1 MAILP
6 DKILADAEI
15 ASFIGRVN
23 TTADEIVG
31 DSKFKIPNPSLPGLG
46 LLIKLQIRAFEKS
59 IASSFAPIFIGK
71 KIIEDAKNSPAR
83 FLSII
88 NDGLDSINTLF
99 TNPIQFIIDE
109 GINGPLE
116 IFPFPVQILFGGV
129 SKDANR
135 LKSLIDS
142 AQLTQGSSF
151 LQEYSYNL
159 ILNAVSP
166 PAPGEAV
173 STASDVNSIKSISV
187 NYQTKTTGEKAPVQ
201 FLKEGDTFSVSDG
214 NISSTYR
221 VSSVQPGNEFAE
233 IFLQLIASNTQNSGD
248 NKTISIPGF
257 KDSGIAVSRNITLRE
272 FLTPDGRLI
281 IPFSVL
287 GINLPLLSKLG
298 FEIGNFSNLKDD
310 NPTKEFVVQLEARSG
325 LNFNQVFTSM
335 IDGVFPE
342 IDWQNLSSE
351 KSNGNVNSKEVSK
364 EEITSL
370 ARLLQ
375 IGSENPFFLIKII
388 LNYVKLLLLP
398 IQLVLGVFQSLAG
411 LITNPVSLIRTI
423 FLFLT
428 DPLKALCDLISQA
441 FLTFLRP
448 YLEPIVTPV
457 LPYNEAVEDPRDRSR
472 GLKPLFSDLVCGTFA
487 DKLKNY
493 NPNPNFF
500 ALQRNN
506 LGQTVTDQNIPI
518 QLPFNLEENKQIPD
532 QGEIVTNSN
541 NPSQVTSLRI
551 STVTN
556 TVEDSLAYL
565 ASVQVG
571 SVISLSVSN
580 KYQTYLV
587 SSKTFQQ
594 YQSGNYFEY
603 LVQPTTQS
611 IRSGEPVQNN
621 ASVSSGFLATLSID
635 NPNKTFLFIIE
646 KYLPLKLIERWESIK
661 GILAITIALAVEI
674 PSLVPA
680 IFRSIFGIEQQSNPT
695 APATN
700 SINELLILLA
710 AGEDSLLAGLVE
722 GNNEEE
728 YAQIVSGIIG
738 NTESATSP
746 GIESIFSNLSVTLS
760 AQSKNTVIYK
770 NNVDPLVSEDFVYN
784 EISLSQ
790 LGENVKGLLQ
800 TYYSFKDEGNAGGFN
815 FVKKSKSVGKIYVVR
830 DQTAQVIFD
839 GGVFDAYEKFKVTN
853 AEPTTFLE
861 TVQVKSLREDII
873 SNLLYVANYLVP
885 ALKN

>member
-15 ASFIGRVN
+15 SSFIDRVN
-23 TTADEIVG
+23 ITADEIVG
-31 DSKFKIPNPSLPGLG
+31 DSKFQIPNPSLPGLG
-46 LLIKLQIRAFEKS
+46 LLIKLQIRALEKS

-109 GINGPLE
+109 GVNEPLE
-116 IFPFPVQILFGGV
+116 IFPFPIRIVFGGV

-135 LKSLIDS
+135 LKSLIES
-142 AQLTQGSSF
+142 AQPSQGSSV
-151 LQEYSYNL
+151 LQEYNYNL
-159 ILNAVSP
+159 VLNAVSP
-166 PAPGEAV
+166 PSPGEAV

-221 VSSVQPGNEFAE
+221 VSSVQPGNEFAQV
-233 IFLQLIASNTQNSGD
+233 FLQIIASNTQNSGD
-248 NKTISIPGF
+248 NKTIAIPGF

-287 GINLPLLSKLG
+287 GINLPLLSRLG

-342 IDWQNLSSE
+342 INWQSLQNE
-351 KSNGNVNSKEVSK
+351 KSNGNLNTKEASK

-375 IGSENPFFLIKII
+375 IGSQNPFFLIKII

-428 DPLKALCDLISQA
+428 NPLKALCDLISQA

-500 ALQRNN
+500 ALQRNS

-532 QGEIVTNSN
+532 RGEIVTNSN
-541 NPSQVTSLRI
+541 NPSQVTRLRI

-580 KYQTYLV
+580 EYQTYLV
-587 SSKTFQQ
+587 STKTFQQ
-594 YQSGNYFEY
+594 SQTGNYFEY

-611 IRSGEPVQNN
+611 IRSGEPAQNN
-621 ASVSSGFLATLSID
+621 ASVSPGFLATLSID
-635 NPNKTFLFIIE
+635 NPNRTFLFIIE

-695 APATN
+695 APTTD

-710 AGEDSLLAGLVE
+710 AGEDSLLAGLVQ
-722 GNNEEE
+722 GNNEDE
-728 YAQIVSGIIG
+728 YAQIVSGVIG
-738 NTESATSP
+738 NSENASPP
-746 GIESIFSNLSVTLS
+746 GIESIFSELSLTLS
-760 AQSKNTVIYK
+760 AQSKSTVIYK
-770 NNVDPLVSEDFVYN
+770 NNIDPLVNADFIYN

-800 TYYSFKDEGNAGGFN
+800 TYYSLKDEGNLAGLN
-815 FVKKSKSVGKIYVVR
+815 FVNKSKPTGKIYVVR
-830 DQTAQVIFD
+830 NQTVQVIFD

-853 AEPTTFLE
+853 AQPTTALG
-861 TVQVKSLREDII
+861 TVQVKSLREDIT
-873 SNLLYVANYLVP
+873 SNLLYVANYLIP

>member
-142 AQLTQGSSF
+142 AQPTQGSSF
-151 LQEYSYNL
+151 LQEYNYNL

-611 IRSGEPVQNN
+611 IRSGDPVQNN

>member
-15 ASFIGRVN
+15 ASFIERVN

-31 DSKFKIPNPSLPGLG
+31 DSKFQIPNPSLPGLG
-46 LLIKLQIRAFEKS
+46 HLIKLQIRAFEKS
-59 IASSFAPIFIGK
+59 IAASFAPIFIGK

-116 IFPFPVQILFGGV
+116 IFPFPVRILFGGV

-142 AQLTQGSSF
+142 AQPTQGSSF
-151 LQEYSYNL
+151 LQEYNYNL

-173 STASDVNSIKSISV
+173 STASNVNSIKSISV

-201 FLKEGDTFSVSDG
+201 FLKESDTFSVSDG

-221 VSSVQPGNEFAE
+221 VSSVQPRNEFAE

-248 NKTISIPGF
+248 NKTIAIPGF

-398 IQLVLGVFQSLAG
+398 IQLVLGVFKSLAG

-611 IRSGEPVQNN
+611 IRSGDPVQNN

-770 NNVDPLVSEDFVYN
+770 NNIDPLVSEDFVYN

>member
-15 ASFIGRVN
+15 ASFIERVN

-31 DSKFKIPNPSLPGLG
+31 DSKFQIPNPSLPGLG

-59 IASSFAPIFIGK
+59 IAASFAPIFIGK

-116 IFPFPVQILFGGV
+116 IFPFPVRILFGGV

-142 AQLTQGSSF
+142 AQPTQGSSF
-151 LQEYSYNL
+151 LQEYNYNL

-173 STASDVNSIKSISV
+173 STASNVNSIKSISV

-201 FLKEGDTFSVSDG
+201 FLKESDSFSVSDG

-221 VSSVQPGNEFAE
+221 VSSVQPRNEFAE

-248 NKTISIPGF
+248 NKTIAIPGF

-398 IQLVLGVFQSLAG
+398 IQLVLGVFKSLAG

-611 IRSGEPVQNN
+611 IRSGDPVQNN

-770 NNVDPLVSEDFVYN
+770 NNIDPLVSEDFVYN

>member
-15 ASFIGRVN
+15 ASFIERVN

-31 DSKFKIPNPSLPGLG
+31 DSKFQIPNPSLPGLG

-59 IASSFAPIFIGK
+59 IAASFAPIFIGK

-116 IFPFPVQILFGGV
+116 IFPFPVRILFGGV

-142 AQLTQGSSF
+142 AQPTQGSSF
-151 LQEYSYNL
+151 LQEYNYNL

-173 STASDVNSIKSISV
+173 STASNVNSIKSISV

-201 FLKEGDTFSVSDG
+201 FLKESDTFSVSDG

-221 VSSVQPGNEFAE
+221 VSSVQPRNEFAE

-248 NKTISIPGF
+248 NKTIAIPGF

-398 IQLVLGVFQSLAG
+398 IQLVLGVFKSLAG

-611 IRSGEPVQNN
+611 IRSGDPVQNN

-770 NNVDPLVSEDFVYN
+770 NNIDPLVSEDFVYN

>member
-15 ASFIGRVN
+15 SSFIDRVN
-23 TTADEIVG
+23 VTADEIVG
-31 DSKFKIPNPSLPGLG
+31 DSKFQIPNPSLPGLG
-46 LLIKLQIRAFEKS
+46 LLIKLQIRALEKS

-88 NDGLDSINTLF
+88 NDGLNSIKTLF

-116 IFPFPVQILFGGV
+116 IFPFPIRILFGGV
-129 SKDANR
+129 SNNANR
-135 LKSLIDS
+135 LKSLIDA
-142 AQLTQGSSF
+142 AQPTQGSSI
-151 LQEYSYNL
+151 LQEYNYNL
-159 ILNAVSP
+159 VLNAVSP
-166 PAPGEAV
+166 PGPGEAV

-214 NISSTYR
+214 NVSSTYR
-221 VSSVQPGNEFAE
+221 VSSVQPGNEFAQ
-233 IFLQLIASNTQNSGD
+233 IFLQIIASNTQNSGD

-272 FLTPDGRLI
+272 FLRPDGRLI

-287 GINLPLLSKLG
+287 GINLPLLSRLG

-342 IDWQNLSSE
+342 INWQSLQNE
-351 KSNGNVNSKEVSK
+351 KSNGNLNTKEASK

-375 IGSENPFFLIKII
+375 IGSQNPFFLIKII

-428 DPLKALCDLISQA
+428 NPLKALCDLISQA

-541 NPSQVTSLRI
+541 NPSQVTRLRI

-580 KYQTYLV
+580 EYQTYLV

-594 YQSGNYFEY
+594 SQTGNYFEY
-603 LVQPTTQS
+603 LVQPTTKS
-611 IRSGEPVQNN
+611 IRSGEPAQNN
-621 ASVSSGFLATLSID
+621 ASVSPGFLATLSID

-695 APATN
+695 APATD

-722 GNNEEE
+722 GNNEDE
-728 YAQIVSGIIG
+728 YAQIVSGVIG
-738 NTESATSP
+738 NSENASPP
-746 GIESIFSNLSVTLS
+746 GIESIFSELSVTLS
-760 AQSKNTVIYK
+760 AQSKSTVIYK
-770 NNVDPLVSEDFVYN
+770 NNIDPLVNADFIYN

-800 TYYSFKDEGNAGGFN
+800 TYYSLKDEGNLAGLN
-815 FVKKSKSVGKIYVVR
+815 FVNKSKPTGKIYVVR
-830 DQTAQVIFD
+830 NRTVQVIFD

-853 AEPTTFLE
+853 AQPTTALG

-873 SNLLYVANYLVP
+873 SNLLYVANYLIP

>member
-15 ASFIGRVN
+15 SSFIDRVN
-23 TTADEIVG
+23 VTADEIVG
-31 DSKFKIPNPSLPGLG
+31 DSKFQIPNPSLPGLG
-46 LLIKLQIRAFEKS
+46 LLIKLQIRALEKS

-88 NDGLDSINTLF
+88 NDGLNSIKTLF

-116 IFPFPVQILFGGV
+116 IFPFPIRILFGGV
-129 SKDANR
+129 SNNANR
-135 LKSLIDS
+135 LKSLIDA
-142 AQLTQGSSF
+142 AQPTQGSSI
-151 LQEYSYNL
+151 LQEYNYNL
-159 ILNAVSP
+159 VLNAVSP
-166 PAPGEAV
+166 PGPGEAV

-214 NISSTYR
+214 NVSSTYR
-221 VSSVQPGNEFAE
+221 VSSVQPGNEFAQ
-233 IFLQLIASNTQNSGD
+233 IFLQIIASNTQNSGD

-272 FLTPDGRLI
+272 FLRPDGRLI

-287 GINLPLLSKLG
+287 GINLPLLSRLG

-342 IDWQNLSSE
+342 INWQSLQNE
-351 KSNGNVNSKEVSK
+351 KSNGNLNTKEASK

-375 IGSENPFFLIKII
+375 IGSQNPFFLIKII

-428 DPLKALCDLISQA
+428 NPLKALCDLISQA

-541 NPSQVTSLRI
+541 NPSQVTRLRI

-580 KYQTYLV
+580 EYQTYLV

-594 YQSGNYFEY
+594 SQTGNYFEY

-611 IRSGEPVQNN
+611 IRSGEPAQNN
-621 ASVSSGFLATLSID
+621 ASVSPGFLATLSID

-695 APATN
+695 APATD

-722 GNNEEE
+722 GNNEDE
-728 YAQIVSGIIG
+728 YAQIVSGVIG
-738 NTESATSP
+738 NSENASPP
-746 GIESIFSNLSVTLS
+746 GIESIFSELSVTLS
-760 AQSKNTVIYK
+760 AQSKSTVIYK
-770 NNVDPLVSEDFVYN
+770 NNIDPLVNADFIYN

-800 TYYSFKDEGNAGGFN
+800 TYYSLKDEGNLAGLN
-815 FVKKSKSVGKIYVVR
+815 FVNKSKPTGKIYVVR
-830 DQTAQVIFD
+830 NRTVQVIFD

-853 AEPTTFLE
+853 AQPTTALG

-873 SNLLYVANYLVP
+873 SNLLYVANYLIP

>member
-15 ASFIGRVN
+15 SSFIDRVN
-23 TTADEIVG
+23 ITADEIVG
-31 DSKFKIPNPSLPGLG
+31 DSKFQIPNPSLPGLG
-46 LLIKLQIRAFEKS
+46 LLIKLQIRALEKS

-109 GINGPLE
+109 GVNEPLE
-116 IFPFPVQILFGGV
+116 IFPFPIRIVFGGV

-135 LKSLIDS
+135 LKSLIES
-142 AQLTQGSSF
+142 AQPSQGSSV
-151 LQEYSYNL
+151 LQEYNYNL
-159 ILNAVSP
+159 VLNAVSP
-166 PAPGEAV
+166 PSPGEAV

-221 VSSVQPGNEFAE
+221 VSSVQPGNEFAQV
-233 IFLQLIASNTQNSGD
+233 FLQIIASNTQNSGD
-248 NKTISIPGF
+248 NKTIAIPGF

-287 GINLPLLSKLG
+287 GINLPLLSRLG

-342 IDWQNLSSE
+342 INWQSLQNE
-351 KSNGNVNSKEVSK
+351 KSNGNLNTKEASK

-375 IGSENPFFLIKII
+375 IGSQNPFFLIKII

-428 DPLKALCDLISQA
+428 NPLKALCDLISQA

-500 ALQRNN
+500 ALQRNS

-532 QGEIVTNSN
+532 RGEIVTNSN
-541 NPSQVTSLRI
+541 NPSQVTRLRI

-580 KYQTYLV
+580 EYQTYLV
-587 SSKTFQQ
+587 STKTFQQ
-594 YQSGNYFEY
+594 SQTGNYFEY

-611 IRSGEPVQNN
+611 IRSGEPAQNN
-621 ASVSSGFLATLSID
+621 ASVSPGFLATLSID
-635 NPNKTFLFIIE
+635 NPNRTFLFIIE

-695 APATN
+695 APATD

-710 AGEDSLLAGLVE
+710 AGEDSLLAGLVQ
-722 GNNEEE
+722 GNNEDE
-728 YAQIVSGIIG
+728 YAQIVSGVIG
-738 NTESATSP
+738 NSENASPP
-746 GIESIFSNLSVTLS
+746 GIESIFSELSLTLS
-760 AQSKNTVIYK
+760 AQSKSTVIYK
-770 NNVDPLVSEDFVYN
+770 NNIDPLVNADFIYN

-800 TYYSFKDEGNAGGFN
+800 TYYSLKDEGNLAGLN
-815 FVKKSKSVGKIYVVR
+815 FVNKSKPTGKIYVVR
-830 DQTAQVIFD
+830 NQTVQVIFD

-853 AEPTTFLE
+853 AQPTTALG

-873 SNLLYVANYLVP
+873 SNLLYVANYLIP

>member
-1 MAILP
+1 M
-6 DKILADAEI
+6 
-15 ASFIGRVN
+15 
-23 TTADEIVG
+23 
-31 DSKFKIPNPSLPGLG
+31 
-46 LLIKLQIRAFEKS
+46 
-59 IASSFAPIFIGK
+59 
-71 KIIEDAKNSPAR
+71 
-83 FLSII
+83 
-88 NDGLDSINTLF
+88 
-99 TNPIQFIIDE
+99 
-109 GINGPLE
+109 
-116 IFPFPVQILFGGV
+116 
-129 SKDANR
+129 
-135 LKSLIDS
+135 
-142 AQLTQGSSF
+142 
-151 LQEYSYNL
+151 
-159 ILNAVSP
+159 
-166 PAPGEAV
+166 
-173 STASDVNSIKSISV
+173 
-187 NYQTKTTGEKAPVQ
+187 
-201 FLKEGDTFSVSDG
+201 
-214 NISSTYR
+214 
-221 VSSVQPGNEFAE
+221 
-233 IFLQLIASNTQNSGD
+233 
-248 NKTISIPGF
+248 
-257 KDSGIAVSRNITLRE
+257 
-272 FLTPDGRLI
+272 
-281 IPFSVL
+281 
-287 GINLPLLSKLG
+287 
-298 FEIGNFSNLKDD
+298 
-310 NPTKEFVVQLEARSG
+310 
-325 LNFNQVFTSM
+325 
-335 IDGVFPE
+335 
-342 IDWQNLSSE
+342 
-351 KSNGNVNSKEVSK
+351 
-364 EEITSL
+364 
-370 ARLLQ
+370 
-375 IGSENPFFLIKII
+375 
-388 LNYVKLLLLP
+388 
-398 IQLVLGVFQSLAG
+398 
-411 LITNPVSLIRTI
+411 
-423 FLFLT
+423 
-428 DPLKALCDLISQA
+428 CDLISQA

-611 IRSGEPVQNN
+611 IRSGDPVQNN

-710 AGEDSLLAGLVE
+710 AGGDSLLAGLVE

-770 NNVDPLVSEDFVYN
+770 NNVDPLVSGDFVYN

>member
-1 MAILP
+1 MSILP

-151 LQEYSYNL
+151 LQEYNYNL

-695 APATN
+695 EPATN

-800 TYYSFKDEGNAGGFN
+800 TYYSFKDEGNVGGLN

-839 GGVFDAYEKFKVTN
+839 GGVFDAYEKFKVTK

>member
-151 LQEYSYNL
+151 LQEYNYNL

-695 APATN
+695 EPATN

-800 TYYSFKDEGNAGGFN
+800 TYYSFKDEGNVGGLN

-839 GGVFDAYEKFKVTN
+839 GGVFDAYEKFKVTK

>member
-151 LQEYSYNL
+151 LQEYNYNL

-790 LGENVKGLLQ
+790 LGEKVKGLLQ
-800 TYYSFKDEGNAGGFN
+800 TYYSFKDEGNVAGLN

-853 AEPTTFLE
+853 AQPTTFLE

>member
-1 MAILP
+1 M
-6 DKILADAEI
+6 
-15 ASFIGRVN
+15 
-23 TTADEIVG
+23 
-31 DSKFKIPNPSLPGLG
+31 
-46 LLIKLQIRAFEKS
+46 
-59 IASSFAPIFIGK
+59 
-71 KIIEDAKNSPAR
+71 
-83 FLSII
+83 
-88 NDGLDSINTLF
+88 
-99 TNPIQFIIDE
+99 
-109 GINGPLE
+109 
-116 IFPFPVQILFGGV
+116 
-129 SKDANR
+129 
-135 LKSLIDS
+135 
-142 AQLTQGSSF
+142 
-151 LQEYSYNL
+151 
-159 ILNAVSP
+159 
-166 PAPGEAV
+166 
-173 STASDVNSIKSISV
+173 
-187 NYQTKTTGEKAPVQ
+187 
-201 FLKEGDTFSVSDG
+201 
-214 NISSTYR
+214 
-221 VSSVQPGNEFAE
+221 
-233 IFLQLIASNTQNSGD
+233 
-248 NKTISIPGF
+248 
-257 KDSGIAVSRNITLRE
+257 
-272 FLTPDGRLI
+272 
-281 IPFSVL
+281 

-398 IQLVLGVFQSLAG
+398 IQLVLGVFKSLAG

-611 IRSGEPVQNN
+611 IRSGDPVQNN

-770 NNVDPLVSEDFVYN
+770 NNIDPLVSEDFVYN

>member
-1 MAILP
+1 M
-6 DKILADAEI
+6 
-15 ASFIGRVN
+15 
-23 TTADEIVG
+23 
-31 DSKFKIPNPSLPGLG
+31 
-46 LLIKLQIRAFEKS
+46 
-59 IASSFAPIFIGK
+59 
-71 KIIEDAKNSPAR
+71 
-83 FLSII
+83 
-88 NDGLDSINTLF
+88 
-99 TNPIQFIIDE
+99 
-109 GINGPLE
+109 
-116 IFPFPVQILFGGV
+116 
-129 SKDANR
+129 
-135 LKSLIDS
+135 
-142 AQLTQGSSF
+142 
-151 LQEYSYNL
+151 
-159 ILNAVSP
+159 
-166 PAPGEAV
+166 
-173 STASDVNSIKSISV
+173 
-187 NYQTKTTGEKAPVQ
+187 
-201 FLKEGDTFSVSDG
+201 
-214 NISSTYR
+214 
-221 VSSVQPGNEFAE
+221 
-233 IFLQLIASNTQNSGD
+233 
-248 NKTISIPGF
+248 
-257 KDSGIAVSRNITLRE
+257 
-272 FLTPDGRLI
+272 
-281 IPFSVL
+281 
-287 GINLPLLSKLG
+287 
-298 FEIGNFSNLKDD
+298 
-310 NPTKEFVVQLEARSG
+310 EARSG

>member
-151 LQEYSYNL
+151 LQEYNYNL

-746 GIESIFSNLSVTLS
+746 GIESIFSDLSVTLS

-770 NNVDPLVSEDFVYN
+770 NNVDPLVSGDFVYN

-790 LGENVKGLLQ
+790 LGEKVKGLLQ
-800 TYYSFKDEGNAGGFN
+800 TYYSFKDEGNVGGLN

-853 AEPTTFLE
+853 AQPTTFLE

-873 SNLLYVANYLVP
+873 TNLLYVANYLVP

>member
-151 LQEYSYNL
+151 LQEYNYNL

-351 KSNGNVNSKEVSK
+351 KSNGNVDSKEVSK

-621 ASVSSGFLATLSID
+621 ASVSSGFLANLSID

-800 TYYSFKDEGNAGGFN
+800 TYYSFKDEGNVGGLN

>member
-15 ASFIGRVN
+15 ASFIERVN

-31 DSKFKIPNPSLPGLG
+31 DSKFQIPNPSLPGLG

-116 IFPFPVQILFGGV
+116 IFPFPVRILFGGV

-142 AQLTQGSSF
+142 AQPTQGSSF
-151 LQEYSYNL
+151 LQEYNYNL

-201 FLKEGDTFSVSDG
+201 FLKESDSFSVSDG

-221 VSSVQPGNEFAE
+221 VSSVQPRNEFAE

-248 NKTISIPGF
+248 NKTIAIPGF

-398 IQLVLGVFQSLAG
+398 IQLVLGVFKSLAG

-611 IRSGEPVQNN
+611 IRSGDPVQNN

-770 NNVDPLVSEDFVYN
+770 NNVDPLVSGDFVYN

-800 TYYSFKDEGNAGGFN
+800 TYYSLKDEGNVVGLN

-853 AEPTTFLE
+853 AQPTTFLE

>member
-1 MAILP
+1 
-6 DKILADAEI
+6 
-15 ASFIGRVN
+15 
-23 TTADEIVG
+23 
-31 DSKFKIPNPSLPGLG
+31 
-46 LLIKLQIRAFEKS
+46 
-59 IASSFAPIFIGK
+59 
-71 KIIEDAKNSPAR
+71 
-83 FLSII
+83 
-88 NDGLDSINTLF
+88 
-99 TNPIQFIIDE
+99 
-109 GINGPLE
+109 
-116 IFPFPVQILFGGV
+116 
-129 SKDANR
+129 
-135 LKSLIDS
+135 
-142 AQLTQGSSF
+142 
-151 LQEYSYNL
+151 
-159 ILNAVSP
+159 
-166 PAPGEAV
+166 
-173 STASDVNSIKSISV
+173 
-187 NYQTKTTGEKAPVQ
+187 
-201 FLKEGDTFSVSDG
+201 
-214 NISSTYR
+214 
-221 VSSVQPGNEFAE
+221 
-233 IFLQLIASNTQNSGD
+233 
-248 NKTISIPGF
+248 
-257 KDSGIAVSRNITLRE
+257 
-272 FLTPDGRLI
+272 
-281 IPFSVL
+281 L
-287 GINLPLLSKLG
+287 GINLPLLSRLG

-342 IDWQNLSSE
+342 INWQSLQNE
-351 KSNGNVNSKEVSK
+351 KSNGNLNTKEASK

-375 IGSENPFFLIKII
+375 IGSQNPFFLIKII

-428 DPLKALCDLISQA
+428 NPLKALCDLISQA

-580 KYQTYLV
+580 EYQTYLV

-594 YQSGNYFEY
+594 SQTGNYFEY

-611 IRSGEPVQNN
+611 IRSGEPAQNN
-621 ASVSSGFLATLSID
+621 ASVSPGFLATLSID

-695 APATN
+695 APATD

-728 YAQIVSGIIG
+728 YAQIVSGVIG
-738 NTESATSP
+738 NSENASPP
-746 GIESIFSNLSVTLS
+746 GIESIFSELSVILS
-760 AQSKNTVIYK
+760 AQSKSTVIYK
-770 NNVDPLVSEDFVYN
+770 NNIDPLVNADFIYN

-800 TYYSFKDEGNAGGFN
+800 TYYSLKDEGNLAGLN
-815 FVKKSKSVGKIYVVR
+815 FVNKSKPTGKIYVVR
-830 DQTAQVIFD
+830 NQTVQVIFD

-853 AEPTTFLE
+853 AQPTTALG

-873 SNLLYVANYLVP
+873 SNLLYVANYLIP

>member
-15 ASFIGRVN
+15 ASFIERVN

-31 DSKFKIPNPSLPGLG
+31 DSKFQIPNPSLPGLG

-59 IASSFAPIFIGK
+59 IAASFAPIFIGK

-116 IFPFPVQILFGGV
+116 IFPFPVRILFGGV

-142 AQLTQGSSF
+142 AQPTQGSSF
-151 LQEYSYNL
+151 LQEYNYNL

-173 STASDVNSIKSISV
+173 STASNVNSIKSISV

-201 FLKEGDTFSVSDG
+201 FLKESDSFSVSDG

-221 VSSVQPGNEFAE
+221 VSSVQPRNEFAE

-248 NKTISIPGF
+248 NKTIAIPGF

-398 IQLVLGVFQSLAG
+398 IQLVLGVFKSLAG

-611 IRSGEPVQNN
+611 IRSGDPVQNN

-784 EISLSQ
+784 EISLSH

-800 TYYSFKDEGNAGGFN
+800 RYYSFKDEGNAGGFN

-853 AEPTTFLE
+853 AQPTTFLE